1 MLLARHCCLSGT
13 SIWIRLQC
21 HTFVCP
27 HIASLDSAS
36 ANPHHRDD
44 HRWEWKPHL
53 TYEIVKYYSIFLFFH
68 VVHFCKRPSQSIFSL
83 ASNSSSL
90 VLLCKIWGVSK
101 SLKSFMSAPRIR
113 KDQHQFVEN
122 SGSSKWDHYMMRSM
136 QYQMLM
142 LNMCPFGGNGR
153 IMLVHKTKIVTFP
166 IYGYVAHIMC
176 AISSSNTAD
185 LRTIKIYGN
194 L

>member
-1 MLLARHCCLSGT
+1 MLLH
-13 SIWIRLQC
+13 
-21 HTFVCP
+21 F
-27 HIASLDSAS
+27 
-36 ANPHHRDD
+36 
-44 HRWEWKPHL
+44 
-53 TYEIVKYYSIFLFFH
+53 SIFWDA
-68 VVHFCKRPSQSIFSL
+68 VQFCKRPSRSIFSL

-136 QYQMLM
+136 QYKMLM

-185 LRTIKIYGN
+185 LFCNCCHGSFKTSNSKIYRSIVLPASLLLSSLVRKG
-194 L
+194 LEFFAL